1 MLTTIQLNETVKMQ
15 LNRMKDTNKQ
25 TYEDVIVEMI
35 NKLEKQK
42 RKKINLLKEGY
53 REMQQ
58 ETILVNE
65 EWSSVDNDWD

>member
-15 LNRMKDTNKQ
+15 LNRMKNTNKQ

-53 REMQQ
+53 REMQK
-58 ETILVNE
+58 EIILVNK
-65 EWSSVDNDWD
+65 EWSSVDADWD